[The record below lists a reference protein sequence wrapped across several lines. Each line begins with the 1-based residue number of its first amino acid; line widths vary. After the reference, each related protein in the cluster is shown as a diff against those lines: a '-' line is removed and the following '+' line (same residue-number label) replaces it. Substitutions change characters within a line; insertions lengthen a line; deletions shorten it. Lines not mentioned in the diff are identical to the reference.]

1 MMKLKLTRL
10 KIIAICVSI
19 FYAFISLFVGLSLD
33 ASYEVFKDDNPIA
46 LIARAMGFNEIMPTS
61 QTWIML
67 CFLLIWLVIYVVS
80 VCYVNSYAKNKE
92 ESPFNSKYIL
102 IYAILLFI
110 CLLLSIGIA
119 TLFFLPNNFG
129 IYKDSLIFTF
139 ETLFFALVIT
149 LFICLLCF
157 SLVGL
162 YINIKNYKKPLF
174 SAENAPKEEVRN
186 HSLNDT
192 FANKEDNKNVNVSAS
207 PQIIQSSQGL
217 NNIKDK
223 EELFKGLTKIDK
235 EYFNR
240 GNLNL
245 DSTNLSLSDI
255 CKNLQIY
262 LAKEEKLYYD
272 LNTLRSF
279 IAGLSSSSLI
289 ILEGISGTGK
299 SSLPRYFA
307 KFIGEEAY
315 FEAVQATYRDR
326 ANLLGYYNE
335 FTNTYME
342 TDFLKS
348 LYKASIYPNK
358 LNFVVLDEM
367 NISRV
372 EYYFADFL
380 SVLEYPEDSRKIRL
394 MELPLDYKAPNNL
407 KNGYLEISPNNYFI
421 GTCNKDDSTYTLT
434 DKVIDRA
441 IVIDFK
447 NYGEEIKFNEDVK
460 PIILSYNTLNNL
472 FKNAK
477 DNKEYNLTDNDFK
490 AILALLK
497 EMETLFDVVIG
508 NRILNQLKNFTPVYV
523 SCGGT
528 KDDAIDFMFSTKILR
543 KLDGH
548 FESSLKQSLNKLKQ
562 YLKSDFIFNMNE
574 SVKLIDRYIRRLQ

>member
-1 MMKLKLTRL
+1 MKLKLTRL
-10 KIIAICVSI
+10 KIIAICVTI
-19 FYAFISLFVGLSLD
+19 FYAFISLFVGLSID

-46 LIARAMGFNEIMPTS
+46 LIARAMGFTEIVPAS

-80 VCYVNSYAKNKE
+80 VCYVNSYAKGKE
-92 ESPFNSKYIL
+92 ENPFSSKYIL
-102 IYAILLFI
+102 AYTVLLFI
-110 CLLLSIGIA
+110 CLCLSIGIS

-129 IYKDSLIFTF
+129 IYKDALIYTF

-162 YINIKNYKKPLF
+162 FINIKNYKKPLF
-174 SAENAPKEEVRN
+174 SVESTPKEEKHN
-186 HSLNDT
+186 HSLDET
-192 FANKEDNKNVNVSAS
+192 FNTKEDNKNINVNAT
-207 PQIIQSSQGL
+207 PQVLQSNIGT
-217 NNIKDK
+217 NNIKEK
-223 EELFKGLTKIDK
+223 EELFKGLTKIDND
-235 EYFNR
+235 YFNK

-245 DSTNLSLSDI
+245 DSTEFSLKEI
-255 CKNLQIY
+255 CTNLQIY
-262 LAKEEKLYYD
+262 LANTENLYYD

-279 IAGLSSSSLI
+279 IAGMSSSSLI

-315 FEAVQATYRDR
+315 FEAIQATYRDR

-348 LYKASIYPNK
+348 LYKSSIYPNH
-358 LNFVVLDEM
+358 LNLVVLDEM

-380 SVLEYPEDSRKIRL
+380 SVLEYPIDSRKIRL

-407 KNGYLEISPNNYFI
+407 KDGYLEISPNNYFI

-447 NYGEEIKFNEDVK
+447 SYGEEIKFNEDVK
-460 PIILSYNTLNNL
+460 PIILSTNTLFNL
-472 FKNAK
+472 FKKAK
-477 DNKEYNLTDNDFK
+477 ENKDYNLTDNDFK
-490 AILALLK
+490 AILNLLK
-497 EMETLFDVVIG
+497 EMESLFDIVIG

-523 SCGGT
+523 ACGGT
-528 KDDAIDFMFSTKILR
+528 KDEAIDFMFSTKILR

-548 FESSLKQSLNKLKQ
+548 FESSLKQALNKLKQ

-574 SVKLIDRYIRRLQ
+574 SIKVIDKYIRRLQ